1 MANKNNC
8 FNVGDEVYRRSNPGR
23 RGIITD
29 RPPIERGGSLR
40 FQVKF
45 HDGGAERI
53 PEYELQRTENMDWE
67 TLIEKRQFGKA
78 SDLRRNLSHI
88 QLSGK
93 LSNLIY
99 SLDVT
104 NTDFLPHQ
112 FKPVLT
118 FLDSPTEHRGLLI
131 ADEVGLGKTIEA
143 GLIWTE
149 LRALYDCRRLLI
161 VCPAMLR
168 EKWRDEMRDRF
179 GIDATIMDA
188 SELFAELNRPS
199 HQIADGKGI
208 ICSIQ
213 GIRPPS
219 KNQRSENPHGTRE
232 KLAKLLE
239 LKTEESRI
247 IDLTI
252 IDEAHYMRNRSSQSA
267 HLGQTL
273 RDISKNILLL
283 SATPINL
290 ISDDLFSLLNLVDQD
305 TFKELDF
312 FAQIVEANK
321 PLIRAR
327 EFAFDHSKNTHDIE
341 QCLEEAAQHEILKNS
356 EQLKQIRKEIR
367 EQGCLADDA
376 NRVRFADKIERVNL
390 LQNVVNR
397 TRKVEVVDLQIPRE
411 PETLFIPFDGGK
423 KDGVERKFYD
433 AVTHAVH
440 QYATD
445 RDISGA
451 FLLSSPQRQMASS
464 LYAAAKSW
472 ADKTV
477 RNDKEMYTDMYYEDV
492 SDMEIDLDSN
502 PNPAP
507 LMEHLAFTVLP
518 YVDIEQLWTGDSK
531 FNEFHA
537 RIKKYFQNFP
547 NEKIVVFSYFRQ
559 TLFYL
564 QQRLTEENIDC
575 QILMGGMREKKQDA
589 IARFRD
595 EPSTKVLLSS
605 EVASEGVD
613 LQFCRVIVNYDLP
626 WNPMKIEQ
634 RIGRLDRIGQKAGKI
649 SIWNLGYKDTID
661 HSIYEKL
668 FIRLKI
674 FKQTL
679 GGLEPILGK
688 EVTKITDSFFTES
701 LTSQQRDKQIEDMG
715 IAIENNQKEKEKL
728 EEKASSLLAHG
739 DYVLQKI
746 KDTHETKM
754 NITEQ
759 DLMIYVRD
767 YLNQH
772 APSHTFHQIYDD
784 KLIFDIHL
792 PHQTAARLGE
802 YIARNKMPATQLTKG
817 SHVRCKFRNKT
828 VASPGR
834 VEQIS
839 QFHPLIRFINAQ
851 IDEYNFYPVIA
862 VRLPNHTQHTGLQ
875 VNKGQYVFIIKQ
887 WSFTGLHEDVNLQIR
902 ATHTQTNETLADNDT
917 WKLFNAVRL
926 HGKDW
931 PEAVNLAD
939 LSMLDKIFDCEDELD
954 RNFEKT
960 TTAKEAENRD
970 RVALQISSAEQHRK
984 RNLTSE
990 QKTLDSNTARNQ
1002 TKMIPATKGRM
1013 KKIEE
1018 RFGIQKARLED
1029 KAHMKFEQRM
1039 ICCGVLLIE

>member
-1 MANKNNC
+1 MTNKNNC
-8 FNVGDEVYRRSNPGR
+8 FNAGDEVFRRDSPGR

-45 HDGGAERI
+45 HDGGSERV
-53 PEYELQRTENMDWE
+53 PEYELEREENMDWE
-67 TLIEKRQFGKA
+67 ELIEKCQFGKA
-78 SDLRRNLSHI
+78 SDLRRNLSHV

-99 SLDVT
+99 SLNVT

-112 FKPVLT
+112 FKPVLA
-118 FLDSPTEHRGLLI
+118 FLDSPTRGLLI

-149 LRALYDCRRLLI
+149 LRARYDCRRLLI

-168 EKWRDEMRDRF
+168 EKWQDEMRNRF
-179 GIDATIMDA
+179 GIDAIIMDA
-188 SELFAELNRPS
+188 GELFTELNRPPN
-199 HQIADGKGI
+199 QIADGKGI

-219 KNQRSENPHGTRE
+219 KNQRSENSHGTRE
-232 KLAKLLE
+232 KLAELLE
-239 LKTEESRI
+239 LKTEESPI

-252 IDEAHYMRNRSSQSA
+252 IDEGHYMRNRSSQSA
-267 HLGQTL
+267 HLGKML

-290 ISDDLFSLLNLVDQD
+290 RSDDLFSLLNLVDQD
-305 TFKELDF
+305 TFNDNELLF
-312 FAQIVEANK
+312 FSQIVEANK

-327 EFAFDHSKNTHDIE
+327 EFAFDHSKNTQDIE
-341 QCLEEAAQHEILKNS
+341 QCLEEAAQHKILQNNEK
-356 EQLKQIRKEIR
+356 LKQIRREIR
-367 EQGCLADDA
+367 EQDCLSDDA
-376 NRVRFADKIERVNL
+376 SRALLAGKIECVNL

-397 TRKVEVVDLQIPRE
+397 TRKVEVDELRIPRD
-411 PETLFIPFDGGK
+411 PETLFVPFDGGK
-423 KDGVERKFYD
+423 ENGVERNFYD
-433 AVTHAVH
+433 AVTRTVH
-440 QYATD
+440 EYAND
-445 RDISGA
+445 KGISGA

-477 RNDKEMYTDMYYEDV
+477 RSDKEMYADMYYEDF
-492 SDMEIDLDSN
+492 SDMEINHDN
-502 PNPAP
+502 KPNPAP
-507 LMEHLAFTVLP
+507 LMEHLALTVLP
-518 YVDIEQLWTGDSK
+518 NIDIEQLRIGDSK
-531 FNEFHA
+531 FNQFHSH
-537 RIKKYFQNFP
+537 IKQHFQNYP
-547 NEKIVVFSYFRQ
+547 SEKIVVFSYFRQ

-589 IARFRD
+589 ITRFRD

-613 LQFCRVIVNYDLP
+613 LQFCRVVVNYDLP

-634 RIGRLDRIGQKAGKI
+634 RIGRLDRIGQKAKKI
-649 SIWNLGYKDTID
+649 SIWNLGYRDTID
-661 HSIYEKL
+661 HLIYERL
-668 FIRLKI
+668 FIRLEI

-688 EVTKITDSFFTES
+688 EVTKITDSFFTEN
-701 LTSQQRDKQIEDMG
+701 LTSQQRKKQIDDTG
-715 IAIENNQKEKEKL
+715 IAIENNRKETEKL
-728 EEKASSLLAHG
+728 EKEASILLAHG
-739 DYVLQKI
+739 NYILQKI
-746 KDTHETKM
+746 KDDHETKM
-754 NITEQ
+754 SITEQ

-772 APSHTFHQIYDD
+772 APGHTFHQLYDD

-802 YIARNKMPATQLTKG
+802 HIGRNKMAATQLTKG
-817 SHVRCKFRNKT
+817 STVRCKFRNK
-828 VASPGR
+828 VVVSPGR
-834 VEQIS
+834 VEQIN

-851 IDEYNFYPVIA
+851 IDEDNFYPVIA

-875 VNKGQYVFIIKQ
+875 INSGQYVFTIWK
-887 WSFTGLHEDVNLQIR
+887 WSFTGLREEVNLKIR
-902 ATHTQTNETLADNDT
+902 VAHTQTSETLADNDA

-931 PEAVNLAD
+931 PEAVNLSVPD
-939 LSMLDKIFDCEDELD
+939 MLSKIHDCEAELD
-954 RNFEKT
+954 HDFGEAIADK
-960 TTAKEAENRD
+960 KAENRD

-984 RNLTSE
+984 RKLASKK
-990 QKTLDSNTARNQ
+990 KTLETYKIRNQ
-1002 TKMIPATKGRM
+1002 TKMIPAIEGQM

-1018 RFGIQKARLED
+1018 RFGVQKARLKD
-1029 KAHMKFEQRM
+1029 KAHMKSDHRK